1 MIQNYQYF
9 SLTSYNNT
17 SEIIPKLHL
26 GCERSLIL
34 PESSTVSLVKF
45 YIDNS
50 LIPVFI
56 PKLDYIPLWFNNDFY
71 STNNIQ
77 INTIPKTDLS
87 TNMHFAISYTKNGQK
102 IIWRSAVDFIP
113 QNEHLSKPAMQPP
126 RSELINNPF
135 YHVYSSIHLLKMLNA
150 SFNNVCDQAF
160 VSDFTPTTTYTFFIL
175 IQKLY
180 NFMFDS
186 KFQQITDLEFHF
198 NNELSQMFGFVYKPS
213 SILVNYKSL
222 SFDYAYLNTY
232 NDMYVNPEVNR
243 QMNTIFPFVKLVFA
257 TNIQVEPLNVFIQA
271 YDGSNNQNPIQIS
284 NIITDYD
291 FAIENVD
298 DFYNTITYQSQ
309 NFDRQ
314 VMILTTYFPNLLF
327 YARCMTH
334 DGLLMDIPQ
343 RPGAYSNLY
352 LAFLS

>member
-1 MIQNYQYF
+1 
-9 SLTSYNNT
+9 
-17 SEIIPKLHL
+17 
-26 GCERSLIL
+26 
-34 PESSTVSLVKF
+34 
-45 YIDNS
+45 
-50 LIPVFI
+50 
-56 PKLDYIPLWFNNDFY
+56 
-71 STNNIQ
+71 
-77 INTIPKTDLS
+77 
-87 TNMHFAISYTKNGQK
+87 
-102 IIWRSAVDFIP
+102 
-113 QNEHLSKPAMQPP
+113 
-126 RSELINNPF
+126 
-135 YHVYSSIHLLKMLNA
+135 
-150 SFNNVCDQAF
+150 
-160 VSDFTPTTTYTFFIL
+160 
-175 IQKLY
+175 
-180 NFMFDS
+180 MF
-186 KFQQITDLEFHF
+186 
-198 NNELSQMFGFVYKPS
+198 
-213 SILVNYKSL
+213 
-222 SFDYAYLNTY
+222 
-232 NDMYVNPEVNR
+232 VNPEVQR
-243 QMNTIFPFVKLVFA
+243 PMNTIFPFVKLVFA